1 MRRLQASLPVARARV
16 RVRMR
21 VRGKVRDTEA
31 CDPTLTLGNPNQA
44 SLPPS
49 VPLLSIGR
57 CLNNHHEPLL
67 AIKPSHGQMSR
78 ALYGSK

>member
-1 MRRLQASLPVARARV
+1 
-16 RVRMR
+16 
-21 VRGKVRDTEA
+21 
-31 CDPTLTLGNPNQA
+31 
-44 SLPPS
+44 